1 MPKLGLH
8 FGHSIVVQTYF
19 LKLFLLDYYFFWMF
33 LNYFDILILK
43 LIFLK

>member
-19 LKLFLLDYYFFWMF
+19 LKLFLL
-33 LNYFDILILK
+33 N
-43 LIFLK
+43 